1 MEAPEVPTEHLHE
14 HLEHAAEHGG
24 PSWVGG
30 VALSSAII
38 AALAAVASLLAG
50 AHANEA
56 MVKQIEAADQWNFFQ
71 AKGVK
76 ASVLSSKIEL
86 LESEGKE
93 VKAADKSKVAEYK
106 QEQEGIMADA
116 KHKTHESHEHL
127 ETHENMAR
135 AVTFFQVSIALGAV
149 AALTKRRRYW
159 FVSMAVATGGV
170 VFLGMGGVSH
180 FRLAAAEHQ
189 EEHAEAAHPA
199 TGAAHG
205 GEQKSEAAHGH

>member
-14 HLEHAAEHGG
+14 QLEHAAEHGG
-24 PSWVGG
+24 AAWVSG

-38 AALAAVASLLAG
+38 AALAALASLLAG

-56 MVKQIEAADQWNFFQ
+56 MMKQIEAADQWNFFQ

-76 ASVLSSKIEL
+76 AAVLSSKIDL
-86 LESEGKE
+86 LEAEGRE
-93 VKAADKSKVAEYK
+93 VKPADKAKAAEYK
-106 QEQEGIMADA
+106 QELEGIMAAA
-116 KHKTHESHEHL
+116 KHKTAESHEHL

-170 VFLGMGGVSH
+170 VFLSIGGVSH
-180 FRLAAAEHQ
+180 FRLSAAEHQ
-189 EEHAEAAHPA
+189 AEHAPE
-199 TGAAHG
+199 GHG
-205 GEQKSEAAHGH
+205 GAPKEHH